1 MRKGP
6 KVKFGKDIEGNF
18 SFTCDWRE
26 NPDEVMEA
34 VDKELAQYGLE
45 VVSHE
50 SDGDF
55 YAFSILPIKK
65 K

>member
-1 MRKGP
+1 MRKGT
-6 KVKFGKDIEGNF
+6 KVKFDKEGSGNF
-18 SFTCDWRE
+18 NFHVDWKE
-26 NPDEVMEA
+26 NPADVMEA
-34 VDKELAQYGLE
+34 VDKELKQYGLE

-65 K
+65 